1 MTEAPRVLLVGFGS
15 GARALAGR
23 LLLLHLRGLL
33 ADNVEQA
40 QKIAAERSPTAALIH
55 SDCVFEAEPLR
66 SLATAGEQ
74 PITLI
79 ASGPRPGEPGLA
91 VLREAD
97 VKIVLF
103 EPFGDGELRFV
114 LNRALHGDH
123 NLRREVRVPATFH
136 GTVRSATGERRV
148 NVYNLSAGGAYL
160 ETLRPTAEGGS
171 ITLHLPL
178 PLPSGGVDV
187 PARVVSTNV
196 PGNLSRANLP
206 MGMGVQFVDPP
217 SDARRVLSGYVEQRK
232 AEFEL

>member
-1 MTEAPRVLLVGFGS
+1 MTQAPGVLLVGFGS

-23 LLLLHLRGLL
+23 LLLLQLRGLL
-33 ADNVEQA
+33 AENLEQA
-40 QKIAAERSPTAALIH
+40 ETIAVERSPAAALIH
-55 SDCVFEAEPLR
+55 SNCVFEPGPLR
-66 SLATAGEQ
+66 SLAEAGEQ

-91 VLREAD
+91 VLRKAG
-97 VKIVLF
+97 VKLALF

-114 LNRALHGDH
+114 LNRALHGEHDV
-123 NLRREVRVPATFH
+123 RRDVRVPATID
-136 GTVRSATGERRV
+136 GTVKSSTGEKRV
-148 NVYNLSAGGAYL
+148 NVYNLSVGGAYL

-178 PLPSGGVDV
+178 PSGAIDL

-196 PGNLSRANLP
+196 PGNLSQANLP
-206 MGMGVQFVDPP
+206 MGMGIQFVGPP
-217 SDARRVLSGYVEQRK
+217 PDEHSALTGYVEERK